1 VSVPITPAAG
11 LRTLALLL
19 AITQR
24 AAAGSIDIPGELQA
38 CRALVDPAPRLL
50 CFDALAVR
58 HSPPRFAGRHG
69 VTTEPFTIAGP
80 QRLRYQSDGAI
91 FVMYLR
97 DGDGKVAQNIV
108 LHGGGE
114 DVYLIEKPGT
124 YSLQV
129 NGSETWRI
137 WLERP

>member
-1 VSVPITPAAG
+1 VRRFPILVPLVVSIAAS
-11 LRTLALLL
+11 AS
-19 AITQR
+19 
-24 AAAGSIDIPGELQA
+24 SIDIPNELQG
-38 CRALVDPAPRLL
+38 CRKMSDRDQRLA
-50 CFDALAVR
+50 CFDGLAVR

-69 VTTEPFTIAGP
+69 ATTDVFTITAP
-80 QRLRYQSDGAI
+80 QQLRYQSDGAI

-97 DGDGKVAQNIV
+97 DADGGVVQNIV

-114 DVYLIEKPGT
+114 DRYRIAKPGS

-137 WLERP
+137 WLEAP

>member
-1 VSVPITPAAG
+1 MRPHSLVAVLALSAAG
-11 LRTLALLL
+11 KLA
-19 AITQR
+19 AS
-24 AAAGSIDIPGELQA
+24 SIDIPNELQH
-38 CRALVDPAPRLL
+38 CLSVVDHHQRLA
-50 CFDALAVR
+50 CFDGLAAR

-69 VTTEPFTIAGP
+69 ATTEAFTIATA

-97 DGDGKVAQNIV
+97 DASGEVAQNLV

-114 DVYLIEKPGT
+114 DSYLIGKPGT

-137 WLERP
+137 WLEAP

>member
-1 VSVPITPAAG
+1 MSRRRVIALLALTAAG
-11 LRTLALLL
+11 ELA
-19 AITQR
+19 AS
-24 AAAGSIDIPGELQA
+24 SIDIPKELQG
-38 CRALVDPAPRLL
+38 CRKLADRDQRLA
-50 CFDALAVR
+50 CFDGLAIR

-69 VTTEPFTIAGP
+69 ATTDAFTIASP

-97 DGDGKVAQNIV
+97 DADGKVAQNIV

-114 DVYLIEKPGT
+114 DSYAIEKPGT
-124 YSLQV
+124 YFLQV

-137 WLERP
+137 WLEAE

>member
-1 VSVPITPAAG
+1 MSRRSLLP
-11 LRTLALLL
+11 TLALL
-19 AITQR
+19 AITSE
-24 AAAGSIDIPGELQA
+24 AAASSIDIPSELQG
-38 CRALVDPAPRLL
+38 CRTLVDGDQRLA
-50 CFDALAVR
+50 CFDVLATR
-58 HSPPRFAGRHG
+58 HSPPRFEGRHG
-69 VTTEPFTIAGP
+69 ATTEAFAVTAP

-97 DGDGKVAQNIV
+97 DAQGQVLQNLV

-114 DVYLIEKPGT
+114 DSYAIDTPGT

-137 WLERP
+137 WLDAP

>member
-1 VSVPITPAAG
+1 MSRRLVIALLMSTAAG
-11 LRTLALLL
+11 ELA
-19 AITQR
+19 AS
-24 AAAGSIDIPGELQA
+24 SIDIPNELQG
-38 CRALVDPAPRLL
+38 CRKLADRDQRLA
-50 CFDALAVR
+50 CFDGLAIR

-69 VTTEPFTIAGP
+69 ATTDVFTIESP

-97 DGDGKVAQNIV
+97 DADGKVAQNIV

-114 DVYLIEKPGT
+114 DSYAIEKPGT

-137 WLERP
+137 WLEAP

>member
-1 VSVPITPAAG
+1 MSRRSLLP
-11 LRTLALLL
+11 TLALL
-19 AITQR
+19 AITSE
-24 AAAGSIDIPGELQA
+24 AAASSIDIPSELQG
-38 CRALVDPAPRLL
+38 CRKLVDGDQRLA
-50 CFDALAVR
+50 CFDMLAIR
-58 HSPPRFAGRHG
+58 HSPPRFEGRHG
-69 VTTEPFTIAGP
+69 ATTEAFMVAAP

-97 DGDGKVAQNIV
+97 DAQGQVLQNLV

-114 DVYLIEKPGT
+114 DSYAIDTPGT

-137 WLERP
+137 WLDPL

>member
-1 VSVPITPAAG
+1 MSHGLIAAV
-11 LRTLALLL
+11 LL
-19 AITQR
+19 A
-24 AAAGSIDIPGELQA
+24 AASAASAGSIDIPNELQG
-38 CRALVDPAPRLL
+38 CRAIADRDARLA
-50 CFDALAVR
+50 CFDGLAIR

-69 VTTEPFTIAGP
+69 ATTEAFTIGAP

-114 DVYLIEKPGT
+114 DVYLIAQPGT

-137 WLERP
+137 WLETP

>member
-1 VSVPITPAAG
+1 MSDRLAVLLP
-11 LRTLALLL
+11 ALLL
-19 AITQR
+19 A
-24 AAAGSIDIPGELQA
+24 AAAAVSASSIDIPNELQG
-38 CRALVDPAPRLL
+38 CRAIDDRDQRLA
-50 CFDALAVR
+50 CFDGMAIR

-69 VTTEPFTIAGP
+69 ATTEAFTVAAP

-97 DGDGKVAQNIV
+97 DAQGQVLQNLV

-114 DVYLIEKPGT
+114 DSYAIDTPGT

-137 WLERP
+137 WLDPL